1 MSQILELTPANFA
14 AEVLNSKMPVLVD
27 FWAPWCGPCQMMA
40 SILENLAQELG
51 DQIKIAKVNVDDPEN
66 QSLAVEYQIQSI
78 PNMKLFK
85 NGEEIASF
93 IGVHQQAS
101 LRQDILDKL
110 S

>member
-1 MSQILELTPANFA
+1 MAQIVELTPANFA
-14 AEVLNSKMPVLVD
+14 TEVLNSKIPVLVD

-40 SILENLAQELG
+40 PILENLAQELG
-51 DQIKIAKVNVDDPEN
+51 DKIKIAKVNVDDPEN

-78 PNMKLFK
+78 PSMKLFK

-93 IGVHQQAS
+93 IGAHQQAS

>member
-1 MSQILELTPANFA
+1 MSQTLELTPANFA
-14 AEVLNSKMPVLVD
+14 TEVLNSKIPVLVD

-40 SILENLAQELG
+40 PILENLAQELG
-51 DQIKIAKVNVDDPEN
+51 DKIKIAKVNVDDPDN
-66 QSLAVEYQIQSI
+66 QPLAVEYQIQSI

-93 IGVHQQAS
+93 IGVRQQAS